1 MSLAVRST
9 LEVLE
14 HQLEPYL
21 HGSVNNTS
29 KDILVRIQ
37 AAPLHNMLSE
47 QTVGL
52 VDYHVHHAPN
62 AYIGFI
68 DGKAKVQ
75 KIKHYPGFR
84 AKLIKTY
91 IVCNIENKI
100 CMAAKKRL
108 QEEQKKQDKVSRS
121 KTEKM

>member
-14 HQLEPYL
+14 DQLEPYL
-21 HGSVNNTS
+21 HGSLNNTS

-47 QTVGL
+47 QTLGL

-62 AYIGFI
+62 AKIGFI

-84 AKLIKTY
+84 AKLIKLVLFAIKRTRY
-91 IVCNIENKI
+91 TWQQRKDFRKNK
-100 CMAAKKRL
+100 
-108 QEEQKKQDKVSRS
+108 RS
-121 KTEKM
+121 KIKFQEAKLKKS

>member
-14 HQLEPYL
+14 HQLELYL
-21 HGSVNNTS
+21 HGSLNNPS

-37 AAPLHNMLSE
+37 AAPLLSE
-47 QTVGL
+47 QTLGL
-52 VDYHVHHAPN
+52 VDYYVHHAPN
-62 AYIGFI
+62 ANIGFI
-68 DGKAKVQ
+68 DVKAKVQ

-91 IVCNIENKI
+91 IFCNKENKI
-100 CMAAKKRL
+100 YVAAKKRL
-108 QEEQKKQDKVSRS
+108 QEEQKKQDKVSRG
-121 KTEKM
+121 KTEKK